1 MTQESIEAST
11 STAASAGGLSV
22 RLPVALS
29 LLALGLGLL
38 VEILFY
44 GHRPG
49 ISFFLLAAACGLA
62 AAAAGGLERVRVSTS
77 AWLAL
82 AGVLVFAGATFL
94 RQEPLTVFLC
104 VLLTLFLLAVAVRV
118 FRQQEQ
124 RQQDA
129 QKD

>member
-11 STAASAGGLSV
+11 STAASARGRSV

-49 ISFFLLAAACGLA
+49 ISFFLWAAACVLA
-62 AAAAGGLERVRVSTS
+62 AAAAGDLEKVRVSMS
-77 AWLAL
+77 AWLAI
-82 AGVLVFAGATFL
+82 AGGLCFAGATFL
-94 RQEPLTVFLC
+94 RQGAPAGFFFVPLALFFL
-104 VLLTLFLLAVAVRV
+104 
-118 FRQQEQ
+118 
-124 RQQDA
+124 
-129 QKD
+129 